1 MGPAVVLH
9 SITSE
14 HKERHSPW
22 GRSPAQVC
30 WSHLPVPQ
38 GITATCGLLITTLA
52 DTGRDPNFQVVPGL
66 LQNSHSSQCLGVR
79 ERPELFLPRVFNLI
93 AGLRPELG
101 ACFVVSF
108 AQTLHKSP
116 CIFRPPG
123 IV

>member
-52 DTGRDPNFQVVPGL
+52 ETQTSKSFQIYCKTVTAPNVL
-66 LQNSHSSQCLGVR
+66 
-79 ERPELFLPRVFNLI
+79 E
-93 AGLRPELG
+93 
-101 ACFVVSF
+101 
-108 AQTLHKSP
+108 
-116 CIFRPPG
+116 
-123 IV
+123 